1 MARDGEVSVNLRI
14 TADTGGAAKAS
25 EGLRRVGD
33 AARRSAADTRGGLE
47 QMRAASGRVSGAFN
61 ALRSVLTGFGIGGV
75 VMAVTGGLSKIVGSF
90 GAAKKSA
97 EDFRAIQSKLAEDGA
112 VAGLANDYA
121 RLTDAVSAAAAAENH
136 HLDMIDRQVA
146 ARRRLDAARLSAAHE
161 DEIAR
166 LDPSAP
172 DYDERR
178 ALVDRRYAALR
189 AAAASGN
196 AVEDL
201 VLARQRT
208 NAQADQTD
216 AQASAQDAATKAIA
230 ARLAQA
236 RRAKSSADVEAVD
249 LNAQDKTGALSAVG
263 KTLGQLFT
271 GDWGRMAGAKTAEG
285 DQVRKAAAEKSAQY
299 ERQIRQLEEEKRR
312 SEARAGELR
321 RQAERLRER
330 AGAAGADIEA
340 AEIEGATARR
350 SAARG
355 ERAARSAL
363 DRNHAAQA
371 TEAAKVADAEAA
383 SRALARQKAEIQ
395 AKIAA
400 EQARKD
406 AAGYAVYQAQGAADT
421 ARLGGNR
428 RAQQAALGG
437 LHAAQG
443 AAQGVNS
450 AADAAIAALT
460 ETLRSVESRLK
471 AAQSFLQ
478 NQSKR
483 QRNAWSEAPAGE

>member
-1 MARDGEVSVNLRI
+1 MAQDGEVSVNLRI

-33 AARRSAADTRGGLE
+33 AAKKTAADTRGGLE

-75 VMAVTGGLSKIVGSF
+75 VTAVTGGISRIAGSF

-97 EDFRAIQSKLAEDGA
+97 EEFRAIQSKLAEDRA

-121 RLTDAVSAAAAAENH
+121 RLTDAVNAAAAAENH
-136 HLDMIDRQVA
+136 HLDMIDQQVA

-189 AAAASGN
+189 AASSSSN

-208 NAQADQTD
+208 NAQADQ
-216 AQASAQDAATKAIA
+216 ASAQDAATRAIA

-236 RRAKSSADVEAVD
+236 RRAKSAADVEAAD

-285 DQVRKAAAEKSAQY
+285 DQVRKASAEKSAQY
-299 ERQIRQLEEEKRR
+299 ERQIQQLEEEKRR

-321 RQAERLRER
+321 RQAVRLRER
-330 AGAAGADIEA
+330 AGAMGGQVEA

-350 SAARG
+350 TAAREEG
-355 ERAARSAL
+355 AAMSAL
-363 DRNHAAQA
+363 DRNHVDQAA
-371 TEAAKVADAEAA
+371 EAAKVADAEAA

-406 AAGYAVYQAQGAADT
+406 ATGYAVYQAQGAADT

-437 LHAAQG
+437 LRDAQAAAQNVNHAAD
-443 AAQGVNS
+443 S
-450 AADAAIAALT
+450 AIAALT